1 MTKQLTYA
9 GIGPR
14 KTPPGV
20 CETMTE
26 IASNLSSSGWL
37 LRSGHAHGA
46 DQAFEAGAGDME
58 IYLPW
63 EGFNGA
69 RSNGRDT
76 GYLEVTP
83 TQAEIAIRHHPAW
96 DRCSDGAQML
106 LARNVPIILGQDLD
120 DPVDCVITWL
130 PKPDYKGGTRHAL
143 KIASTYGVPVF
154 NIKIPADQEALVA
167 FLNQQEQ
174 NRDRRAA

>member
-14 KTPPGV
+14 KTPLR
-20 CETMTE
+20 TQHMMSA
-26 IASNLSSSGWL
+26 IAGNLSKSGWL
-37 LRSGHAHGA
+37 LRSGHAEGA
-46 DQAFEAGAGDME
+46 DQAFEAQAGAKE
-58 IYLPW
+58 IYIPW

-69 RSNGRDT
+69 YSNDRDT
-76 GYLEVTP
+76 GFLEISPV
-83 TQAEIAIRHHPAW
+83 QIEIAIRHHPAW

-106 LARNVPIILGQDLD
+106 LCRNVPIILGQDLD

-143 KIASTYGVPVF
+143 NIASTYGVPVF
-154 NIKIPADQEALVA
+154 DIREERDQEALTQ
-167 FLNQQEQ
+167 FLARLESE
-174 NRDRRAA
+174 RDRKAA